1 MYLYVYIRHTRYITL
16 SVVGKSYCSTYL
28 VHICVVVKNVLKI
41 KKQHTNKNYSFD
53 DYLTKI
59 YLTKL
64 EQIGKR

>member
-1 MYLYVYIRHTRYITL
+1 MYMYILGIPGTLPCRL
-16 SVVGKSYCSTYL
+16 SVNRTVVPTLY
-28 VHICVVVKNVLKI
+28 ICVVVKNVLKK

>member
-1 MYLYVYIRHTRYITL
+1 MYMYILGIPGTLPCRL
-16 SVVGKSYCSTYL
+16 SVNRTVVPTLY
-28 VHICVVVKNVLKI
+28 ICVVVKNVLKKKNNTQI
-41 KKQHTNKNYSFD
+41 KIISFD